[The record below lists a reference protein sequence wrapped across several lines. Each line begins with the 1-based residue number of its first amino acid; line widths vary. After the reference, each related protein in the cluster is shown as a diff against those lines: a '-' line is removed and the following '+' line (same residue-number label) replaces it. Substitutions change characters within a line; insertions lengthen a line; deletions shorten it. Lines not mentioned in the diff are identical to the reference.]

1 MNYKQLITI
10 CILTL
15 LTIFF
20 FYLEWIMW
28 IISLFISLLFYWTI
42 LYFLYYLFKIIWSKI
57 RKNNKSLK
65 FYNKKQYLEFLEI
78 FFYRA
83 STSVFLLFTILWS
96 FWYYQ
101 NIYSPAKMPVYTISN
116 WEKTVIF
123 QAMSHIWTE
132 NFYDN
137 VRNNIK
143 IAKENWYILFF
154 EWVRPGRVENVEKF
168 NNALWVEMDQDLYK
182 NMAKLYWLTN
192 QDNSSLLNI
201 VDNKDY
207 NIDLSIDDIVELY
220 EKNNSIDSNSGSTIK
235 SKRPAI
241 DANKLIIES
250 LANLNER
257 QLQILRFINKS
268 IINMIIKNETIQN
281 TVVNNFW
288 NKKLFEV
295 ILWNRNEV
303 ISNAIIESE
312 NNKIIITYWLLHFN
326 WVFDLLKNNDS
337 NWKIEKTDYL
347 YPIKD

>member
-1 MNYKQLITI
+1 
-10 CILTL
+10 
-15 LTIFF
+15 
-20 FYLEWIMW
+20 
-28 IISLFISLLFYWTI
+28 
-42 LYFLYYLFKIIWSKI
+42 
-57 RKNNKSLK
+57 
-65 FYNKKQYLEFLEI
+65 
-78 FFYRA
+78 
-83 STSVFLLFTILWS
+83 
-96 FWYYQ
+96 
-101 NIYSPAKMPVYTISN
+101 MPVYTISN

-132 NFYDN
+132 NFYEN
-137 VRNNIK
+137 VKNNIK
-143 IAKENWYILFF
+143 KAKEDWYILFY
-154 EWVRPGRVENVEKF
+154 EWVRPGSKENMNKF
-168 NNALWVEMDQDLYK
+168 NKTLWVKIDKNLYK

-192 QDNSSLLNI
+192 QKNENFLNI
-201 VDNKDY
+201 INNKDY
-207 NIDLSIDDIVELY
+207 NIDLSIDNIVELY
-220 EKNNSIDSNSGSTIK
+220 EKNNSINSDKDSTVK
-235 SKRPAI
+235 SKEPAI
-241 DANKLIIES
+241 DVNKLIIES

-303 ISNAIIESE
+303 ISNAIIQSK

-337 NWKIEKTDYL
+337 NWKIEKTEYL